1 MKFRDFYKMILENQ
15 NSTISL
21 EQYYEQDFPEEN
33 ERIWNY
39 VGLQD
44 FHIQLPIKRL
54 NFEQIFS
61 LFEFTYN
68 INTKK
73 ELLNLLTKDQLKI
86 VKQYQKDNTLKDQ
99 IIILSGRMIVDGN
112 HRALAAYLSQ
122 SSIKQYS

>member
-1 MKFRDFYKMILENQ
+1 MILENQ